1 MKTLPDTV
9 SNVKQEM
16 CMASKSDMQLALA
29 YTDMQLCLF

>member
-16 CMASKSDMQLALA
+16 CMASPSGMQLALA
-29 YTDMQLCLF
+29 YADMHLCLF